1 MRGECGNSPNPKITE
16 EYPMEY
22 KLTILGRLDALNDYT
37 AANRRNYHV
46 GGDMKKDN
54 ENIIIW
60 AIRNQLKNLHIL
72 NPVIIHYEFFEKDRR
87 RDNDNILSCA
97 AKFVQDSLVK
107 TKVLQNDNQKC
118 IHRFWFDTYIDQKNP
133 RVEVTIIEITKEQT
147 KLNLRDLL
155 KQLEV
160 GD

>member
-1 MRGECGNSPNPKITE
+1 
-16 EYPMEY
+16 MEY
-22 KLTILGRLDALNDYT
+22 KLTIPNRLDALNEYT
-37 AANRRNYHV
+37 SANRKHYHA
-46 GGDMKKDN
+46 GGNMKREN

-60 AIRNQLKNLHIL
+60 AIRQQLHKIHIL
-72 NPVIIHYEFFEKDRR
+72 NPVIIHYQFYEKDMR

-107 TKVLQNDNQKC
+107 TGVLQNDTRKH
-118 IHRFWFDTYIDQKNP
+118 IHRFWFDTDVDAKNP

-147 KLNLRDLL
+147 KLSLCELL

-160 GD
+160 G